1 MPRITPFRK
10 YPEQYEN
17 WFIKN
22 IYAYVSELNA
32 IRSFVPEQGIGL
44 DIGVGTGR
52 FAEPLGIEIG
62 IEPCR
67 EVGRIA
73 RSKGIVVIEAVAE
86 NLPFHNQVFDF
97 VLMVTTV
104 CFLDDIKS
112 AFKETHRVLK
122 NKGNFIIGF
131 VDKKS
136 PLGKKYELHKK
147 QSRFYNEATF
157 FTVKEITS
165 VLKESGFKNF
175 RYVQTIFQDLDN
187 ITAIEPVKD
196 GFSEGS
202 FVVISA
208 SY

>member
-17 WFIKN
+17 WFIQN
-22 IYAYVSELNA
+22 MYAYVSELNA
-32 IRSFVPEQGIGL
+32 IRSFIPEQGIGF

-52 FAEPLGIEIG
+52 FAEPLGIKIG

-73 RSKGIVVIEAVAE
+73 YSKGIIVVEAVAE

-104 CFLDDIKS
+104 CFLDDIKT

-122 NKGNFIIGF
+122 NGGNFIIGF
-131 VDKKS
+131 VDRKS
-136 PLGKKYELHKK
+136 LLGKKYELYKNE
-147 QSRFYNEATF
+147 SRFYSEATF
-157 FTVKEITS
+157 FTVKEITA
-165 VLKESGFKNF
+165 VLKESGFNNF

-187 ITAIEPVKD
+187 ITAVEPLKD